1 MKMDWK
7 TYSTIMRRHLWD
19 SKFQF
24 SELNESGTETLWHRI
39 TSETTLLRHGYL
51 AHTGASQWQRTIFQ
65 GGAIQPEHWQRNPEP
80 EKIVQ
85 MVNACLSEEPTEM
98 CLYVMLAKDSMLLTL
113 QRDTTYMTLYNPA
126 DEYLQLIG
134 QLASAVGLFVWSPS
148 N

>member
-1 MKMDWK
+1 MNLEQKP
-7 TYSTIMRRHLWD
+7 Y
-19 SKFQF
+19 
-24 SELNESGTETLWHRI
+24 EHRI

-85 MVNACLSEEPTEM
+85 
-98 CLYVMLAKDSMLLTL
+98 
-113 QRDTTYMTLYNPA
+113 
-126 DEYLQLIG
+126 
-134 QLASAVGLFVWSPS
+134 FVWSPT